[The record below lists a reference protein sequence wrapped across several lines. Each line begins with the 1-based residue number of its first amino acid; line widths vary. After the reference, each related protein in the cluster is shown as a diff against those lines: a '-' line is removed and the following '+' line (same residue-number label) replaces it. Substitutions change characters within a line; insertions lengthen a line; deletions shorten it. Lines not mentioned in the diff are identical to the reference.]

1 MSNERAPHLR
11 GTPPGRH
18 TYTLVYAGKLQ
29 RETPRLRAPLMGA
42 EEEEDTPSCQRLGSG
57 RVRLVSP
64 SLPPR
69 VPWTGPWLEDFG
81 DRRTVD
87 IYKLHF
93 LAAPFIMKCF
103 VQSQHWGVVTA
114 MSPGQSIPP
123 RPGLPAG
130 RRRSAP
136 CLPRPGH
143 RVPGHP
149 RKASL
154 RLTYRASQNLC
165 PQSS

>member
-1 MSNERAPHLR
+1 MSNERAPHL
-11 GTPPGRH
+11 RH

-57 RVRLVSP
+57 RVRLVLPKPATSRSLDGPPAGGFRGPTHSRYLQTPFFGSP
-64 SLPPR
+64 VYYEVFCAEPTL
-69 VPWTGPWLEDFG
+69 
-81 DRRTVD
+81 
-87 IYKLHF
+87 
-93 LAAPFIMKCF
+93 
-103 VQSQHWGVVTA
+103 GVVTA

-136 CLPRPGH
+136 CLPRSGH